1 MSATRLRVLHLGSPT
16 GLYGAE
22 RWILALVK
30 HLPATEIES
39 IVGAIKDAP
48 GGFPPL
54 CEHAASMGLRTAVFE
69 AHGKLSLAAIGQMKK
84 FIRENRIDILHTHG
98 YKTDVLGRPAVLGTA
113 CKVVSTPHGWS
124 SNAGPMLRIY
134 EALDRLSF
142 YFLDA
147 VVPLSDDLYRGLR
160 KLPGLGSKLHLIGN
174 GVDLSEVDA
183 TKQLADE
190 VREWRAAGDTVVG
203 YIGQLIPRKGIDT
216 LIRAFSQLPM
226 KNRRLCLVGEGPQ
239 RAELEQLTAQLG
251 ETARVHF
258 LGYRPDRIAL
268 LKGFHAFVLP
278 SELEGTPRCLLEA
291 MAANV
296 PIAATDIPGCRT
308 LIRPGETGELF
319 KFGDSKGLLVA
330 LSRLLESP
338 EYSASTAAAAQQ
350 FVRAEF
356 SAETMAARYLEL
368 YRQVLNG
375 ARRETVGVPRL
386 PDAP

>member
-1 MSATRLRVLHLGSPT
+1 VSATRLRVLHLGSPT

-258 LGYRPDRIAL
+258 LGSRAFTPSSCLRNSREHRVACSKRWLQTFRLPQRIFPAVAPL
-268 LKGFHAFVLP
+268 FGPAKQVSSSNSATAKV
-278 SELEGTPRCLLEA
+278 SSSRC
-291 MAANV
+291 
-296 PIAATDIPGCRT
+296 PGC
-308 LIRPGETGELF
+308 
-319 KFGDSKGLLVA
+319 
-330 LSRLLESP
+330 SRVP
-338 EYSASTAAAAQQ
+338 
-350 FVRAEF
+350 
-356 SAETMAARYLEL
+356 
-368 YRQVLNG
+368 N
-375 ARRETVGVPRL
+375 TVHRL
-386 PDAP
+386 PPLRSSSCARNFQRKRWPRVTSSSIDRC